1 MKQYVLLT
9 MRCREIII
17 LKSLRKR
24 KDIIVYSL
32 EKFLLTVLTM
42 LSSTEY
48 LEATLLPLIE
58 SIQPKTTD
66 SFILEA
72 CGLEARPSTQSV
84 SITIGARLEKFWN
97 QVLSDMDNT
106 TNMIEQSDRV
116 DVNGRTRQIDH
127 FFTIPDLMYA
137 SHMYLESKCNV
148 NFDTEK
154 VRASNQKI
162 HDIANALEEQH
173 DIINVQSGYFVPVK
187 RDIPVEIAREYT
199 NLGICIFGVSDLY
212 RWFNDELPFTIDE
225 YFEFF
230 KYRLA
235 PIIDALLDG
244 RPISKVSH
252 GATQKDMDLL

>member
-1 MKQYVLLT
+1 MLYAYVQ
-9 MRCREIII
+9 
-17 LKSLRKR
+17 
-24 KDIIVYSL
+24 
-32 EKFLLTVLTM
+32 FLLTILTM

-48 LEATLLPLIE
+48 LENTLLPLIE

-97 QVLSDMDNT
+97 TVFSDMDNT
-106 TNMIEQSDRV
+106 TNMIEESDRV

-162 HDIANALEEQH
+162 HDIANALEEKH
-173 DIINVQSGYFVPVK
+173 DVINVQSGYFVPVK
-187 RDIPVEIAREYT
+187 REIPIEISREYT
-199 NLGICIFGVSDLY
+199 NLGISIFGVSDLY
-212 RWFNDELPFTIDE
+212 RWFNDEIPFTIDE
-225 YFEFF
+225 YFTFWKE
-230 KYRLA
+230 RLA
-235 PIIDALLDG
+235 PVINNLMNGVPATQVTRSGRQRDLDAL
-244 RPISKVSH
+244 
-252 GATQKDMDLL
+252 